1 MKFFSIISSISM
13 FLYIK
18 DKRSIMVLHETDIS
32 FPGLQNYTRD
42 AHFQFWSNVN
52 LADVAEAEPTR

>member
-18 DKRSIMVLHETDIS
+18 DKRYIMVLHETDIS
-32 FPGLQNYTRD
+32 FPGLTRCTKLYTRCT
-42 AHFQFWSNVN
+42 FSI
-52 LADVAEAEPTR
+52 LIERESGRRS

>member
-1 MKFFSIISSISM
+1 MKFFSIISLISM

-42 AHFQFWSNVN
+42 AHFQF
-52 LADVAEAEPTR
+52 

>member
-1 MKFFSIISSISM
+1 MKFFSIISLISM
-13 FLYIK
+13 YIK

-42 AHFQFWSNVN
+42 AHFQF
-52 LADVAEAEPTR
+52 